1 MSAVEIPI
9 IYLSDIRFLED
20 REEDRQLTI
29 GQIMSFF
36 DDMVQPKEN
45 SIENGS
51 NSHLST
57 FVCLS
62 NDWVNLL
69 SDDNRCVVLDPM
81 RFVYIYRS
89 RSNNI
94 YMITKRIIKRRYEFE
109 VRYCL
114 CDNNA

>member
-1 MSAVEIPI
+1 MKAVEIQN

-36 DDMVQPKEN
+36 DDIVQPIEN
-45 SIENGS
+45 DIENGS

-69 SDDNRCVVLDPM
+69 SDDNRCVALDPM
-81 RFVYIYRS
+81 RYVYIYRS

-94 YMITKRIIKRRYEFE
+94 YMITKRIINHKYVFE